1 MEYLCLILTVFLIAA
16 IIKIFIMKKSAKE
29 VSSQLSEKI
38 HTDTNTLITI
48 SSFDKDIRKLAA
60 ELNILIKEMNEQKL
74 RYTQGDKALK
84 ENVTNISHDIRTPL
98 TAISGYLEL
107 LKKENNS
114 PQARRWLEIISER
127 TDAIKNMTNE
137 MLTYAVS
144 VSEKHDILLE
154 NVIIND
160 ILEET
165 ISSFYGAITERKI
178 TPEIN
183 ICEKK
188 IHRKLN
194 RNALKRIFANIISN
208 AIRYSSGDFDVMLS
222 PDGEIT
228 FCNSASGLDAV
239 TAARLF
245 DRFFT
250 VENANGSTGLGLAVA
265 KSLTEEMG
273 GTISSDYSGGKLKI
287 RIRF

>member
-208 AIRYSSGDFDVMLS
+208 AIKYSDGDLKIILNENGNISFSNHASELD
-222 PDGEIT
+222 EIT
-228 FCNSASGLDAV
+228 VN
-239 TAARLF
+239 RLF
-245 DRFFT
+245 QRFYT
-250 VENANGSTGLGLAVA
+250 VENAGKSTGLGLSIA
-265 KSLTEEMG
+265 KALTEQMNG
-273 GTISSDYSGGKLKI
+273 KI
-287 RIRF
+287 RIHYSQKQIFIDIDF

>member
-273 GTISSDYSGGKLKI
+273 GTISSDYCNGKLKI